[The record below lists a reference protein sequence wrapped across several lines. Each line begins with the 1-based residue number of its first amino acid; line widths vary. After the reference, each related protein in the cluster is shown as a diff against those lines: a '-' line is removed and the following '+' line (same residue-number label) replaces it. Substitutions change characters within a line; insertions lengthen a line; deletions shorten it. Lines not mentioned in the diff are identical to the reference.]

1 VDATRTQPLASQEL
15 AREAESL
22 VRRLAG
28 VSHAHVLHGA
38 RGIDAIHVVAEDP
51 DTAPALAARVRS
63 ALLAGLATPVLPAR
77 IHVRVA
83 DNASRT
89 PETDVRGQ
97 ADPTPRENG
106 HRLRLLENAVEDP
119 THTRQPLRPEARSKL
134 DGASAVADG
143 PTSRPRLV
151 AVDLE
156 RRADGRVLCRVAIA
170 FSAHVF
176 SAAALAVDLPGAA
189 AQAAAQATVRAL
201 LDAGIA
207 GLELNGLREV
217 EIAGR
222 YFVIVA
228 LRRID
233 TSRRLR
239 SGSAPIIGSAAERA
253 AAEATV
259 VAANELI

>member
-1 VDATRTQPLASQEL
+1 VDATRTQPFATQEL

-22 VRRLAG
+22 VCRLAG
-28 VSHAHVLHGA
+28 VRHARVVSGA
-38 RGIDAIHVVAEDP
+38 RGIDAIHVVAEDHTVAP
-51 DTAPALAARVRS
+51 DLAVRVRS
-63 ALLAGLATPVLPAR
+63 ALLAGLAAPVLPAR

-83 DNASRT
+83 DEAPAPTDAPDIVDSASE
-89 PETDVRGQ
+89 PSQ
-97 ADPTPRENG
+97 PQ
-106 HRLRLLENAVEDP
+106 HRIRLLENGYRSDQQDRYDQPPAED
-119 THTRQPLRPEARSKL
+119 RPRGGRSQ
-134 DGASAVADG
+134 AAAG
-143 PTSRPRLV
+143 PTARPRLV

-156 RRADGRVLCRVAIA
+156 RRLDGRVLCRVAIA
-170 FSAHVF
+170 FAAHVH

-189 AQAAAQATVRAL
+189 AQAAAQAAVRAL
-201 LDAGIA
+201 LDAGIT

-222 YFVIVA
+222 HFVIVA
-228 LRRID
+228 LRRTD

-239 SGSAPIIGSAAERA
+239 SGSAPVIGSAERA

>member
-1 VDATRTQPLASQEL
+1 VDATRTPPLASQEL

-28 VSHAHVLHGA
+28 VSHARVLHGA
-38 RGIDAIHVVAEDP
+38 RGIDAIHVVADDP
-51 DTAPALAARVRS
+51 DAAPALAARVRS
-63 ALLAGLATPVLPAR
+63 ALLAGLAAPVLPAR

-83 DNASRT
+83 DGASRT
-89 PETDVRGQ
+89 PERDLHGH
-97 ADPTPRENG
+97 ADPTPRQNG
-106 HRLRLLENAVEDP
+106 HRIQLLENDLEDP
-119 THTRQPLRPEARSKL
+119 THTPQPASPDVRSQP
-134 DGASAVADG
+134 DGDAAIAAG
-143 PTSRPRLV
+143 PTARPRLV

-170 FSAHVF
+170 FAAHVY

-222 YFVIVA
+222 NFVIVA
-228 LRRID
+228 LRRVD

-239 SGSAPIIGSAAERA
+239 SGSAPIIGSAERA